1 MARTT
6 RLGGWIA
13 GVAWLVL
20 SPACAGSTVDVP
32 ADGAVSATDMS
43 ARDDGSL
50 DAEASTDA
58 EPSLD
63 ASPDASRDASAAPSH
78 DSFADLLRR
87 NEGVTVYASSSREAS
102 DSGRVACDS
111 TTNGS
116 CLSNV
121 CPYDIGCLQAAA
133 FRYESTPAEG
143 TSGPPLVI
151 DALFMQVAARGTS
164 VDDASIVFFNHGGT
178 TLDAVSLPPMLQAAS
193 LGYAVVASHYRGAGT
208 SDGEVEGCLGEA
220 DDVKALADLALEF
233 APRQKRVMMGGSHGG
248 CVTLAAIQKGAPIDV
263 AAVLFPG
270 IDSGR
275 RYKYNKA
282 MGRVGGPLETAGATC
297 AGARN
302 ELRFVREAMLA
313 GPEAAFGAQ
322 SDWETADFRC
332 DDPAFAARSSDWAGR
347 EDMEEFLCSRSPLA
361 TATHLD
367 DTFDGDLL
375 IIHGERDPYIE
386 FTESC
391 HYAEQAGRFELHR
404 VREDGT
410 WATSGASPCEDVSL
424 SYGPPDALW
433 SGDRHMILIQSLGH
447 GDGGRA
453 SLTNVCQTPR
463 AAEVDALAY
472 LFSFV
477 ASKLR

>member
-1 MARTT
+1 MDAPVD
-6 RLGGWIA
+6 A
-13 GVAWLVL
+13 GTSAD
-20 SPACAGSTVDVP
+20 ANVP
-32 ADGAVSATDMS
+32 P
-43 ARDDGSL
+43 
-50 DAEASTDA
+50 DA
-58 EPSLD
+58 EPAEDADVSD
-63 ASPDASRDASAAPSH
+63 ASPPADATTSFDASSDASHADAAVPSS

-87 NEGVTVYASSSREAS
+87 NEGVAVYASSVREAS
-102 DSGRVACDS
+102 ASGRVACES
-111 TTNGS
+111 TTDNS

-121 CPYDIGCLQAAA
+121 CPYDAGCLFAAA
-133 FRYESTPAEG
+133 FRYESTPADG
-143 TSGPPLVI
+143 TAGPPLMI
-151 DALFMQVAARGTS
+151 DAVFAQTAARS
-164 VDDASIVFFNHGGT
+164 AMADDASIVFFNHGGT
-178 TLDAVSLPPMLQAAS
+178 TLDAISLPPMLQAAA
-193 LGYAVVASHYRGAGT
+193 LGYAVVASHYRGAGM

-220 DDVKALADLALEF
+220 DDVKALADLAFEY

-270 IDSGR
+270 IDGGR

-282 MGRVGGPLETAGATC
+282 MGRVGGPLEMAGATC

-302 ELRFVREAMLA
+302 ELRFVREAMLS

-332 DDPAFAARSSDWAGR
+332 DDPAFAPRSSDWVGR
-347 EDMEEFLCSRSPLA
+347 EDMEDFLCRRSPLA

-375 IIHGERDPYIE
+375 IVHGERDPYIE

-404 VREDGT
+404 VRENGT
-410 WATSGASPCEDVSL
+410 WAASGASPCEGVSL
-424 SYGPPDALW
+424 SYGPPDTLW
-433 SGDRHMILIQSLGH
+433 SGDRHMILVESLGH

-463 AAEVDALAY
+463 ATEVDALAY
-472 LFSFV
+472 VFSFI